1 MSTVKTNNVQIGQ
14 SLTASQN
21 FTWYQPASPDGTV
34 RLGNGNAGSV
44 TDLVTV
50 GSTGNLTFAN
60 SISLSAASTKTLT
73 LNGGA
78 GSNGLVIDASNNVG
92 IGYNTPGAYRV
103 YVKSTDT
110 AVWAAN
116 TSQSQIISYNAGGAN
131 NACSTMEYQVVYGD
145 STVGGVKIG
154 AVASASYSGDFVIAN
169 RNNGTYQENLRL
181 TYSGNLGLGVTPS
194 TTWTGAAKVL
204 QISGFTSLFGYAN
217 TVMRMASN
225 AVFTPSNET
234 YGISASATYYQQY
247 GGQHTWFRSTDAS
260 PIAGNVIAWSPAMT
274 LDASGNLGIGQT
286 SVVNRLDV
294 LSSGSYS
301 AVVDM
306 TTAQMRLKHSTFP
319 VQLYAGLDHVN
330 RFAYMQASETGVGYR
345 DLLLQPAGG
354 NLLVGTTSAAQ
365 RLTVKG
371 TAVGALSLLF
381 NASSAVMVEVN
392 GSNTIN
398 GVDGTPNANG
408 LMRVWRDSGN
418 TRSISAAGT
427 INASGA
433 DYAEYMTKA
442 GDFEI
447 AKGDIC
453 GIDSSGLLTNVFADA
468 ISFVVKSTDPSYVG
482 GDSWGAGI
490 EDKDV
495 LEIERQK
502 VDRIAF
508 AGQVPVN
515 VLGAKAGDYIIPV
528 ADKKGIKG
536 AAVSNPTF
544 EQYQIAVG
552 KVIAIEADGRARII
566 VKVT

>member
-1 MSTVKTNNVQIGQ
+1 MSTVKCNNAQIGQ
-14 SLTASQN
+14 SVTATNN
-21 FTWYQPASPDGTV
+21 FVLYQPASPDGTV
-34 RLGNGNAGSV
+34 RLGNGNSGSV
-44 TDLVTV
+44 TDLITV

-73 LNGGA
+73 LNGG
-78 GSNGLVIDASNNVG
+78 GLTNGLVLDASNNVG
-92 IGYNTPGAYRV
+92 IGTASPGARLEISAGTVALSY
-103 YVKSTDT
+103 
-110 AVWAAN
+110 
-116 TSQSQIISYNAGGAN
+116 TSASRFIITNN
-131 NACSTMEYQVVYGD
+131 NAYATNTYFGVNTLYLSNASTTAGTGSGIAFGSTGSGTGSVCTIAGIATNNSGYG
-145 STVGGVKIG
+145 
-154 AVASASYSGDFVIAN
+154 SALVFQTRDTSGNDAE
-169 RNNGTYQENLRL
+169 RMRL
-181 TYSGNLGLGVTPS
+181 DASGNLGLGVTPNS
-194 TTWTGAAKVL
+194 GWISGSRAL
-204 QISGFTSLFGYAN
+204 QILNYSSIIEYSAVTHITNNGYIN
-217 TVMRMASN
+217 SASN
-225 AVFTPSNET
+225 WVYLNTA
-234 YGISASATYYQQY
+234 AATNYYQNA
-247 GGQHTWFRSTDAS
+247 GQHIWRTAGSGTTGNAITWNT
-260 PIAGNVIAWSPAMT
+260 AMT
-274 LDASGNLGIGQT
+274 LDAS
-286 SVVNRLDV
+286 
-294 LSSGSYS
+294 
-301 AVVDM
+301 
-306 TTAQMRLKHSTFP
+306 
-319 VQLYAGLDHVN
+319 
-330 RFAYMQASETGVGYR
+330 
-345 DLLLQPAGG
+345 G

-371 TAVGALSLLF
+371 TAVGALSLVF

-392 GSNTIN
+392 GSNAIN

-482 GDSWGAGI
+482 GDSWGADI

-528 ADKKGIKG
+528 ADKEGIKG

-552 KVIAIEADGRARII
+552 KVIAVEADGRAKII

>member
-14 SLTASQN
+14 SVTATNN

-34 RLGNGNAGSV
+34 RLGNGNSGSV
-44 TDLVTV
+44 TDLITV
-50 GSTGNLTFAN
+50 GSTGNLTFTGTTETYTN
-60 SISLSAASTKTLT
+60 SVTITAASTKTLT

-92 IGYNTPGAYRV
+92 
-103 YVKSTDT
+103 
-110 AVWAAN
+110 
-116 TSQSQIISYNAGGAN
+116 
-131 NACSTMEYQVVYGD
+131 
-145 STVGGVKIG
+145 
-154 AVASASYSGDFVIAN
+154 
-169 RNNGTYQENLRL
+169 
-181 TYSGNLGLGVTPS
+181 LGVTPS
-194 TTWTGAAKVL
+194 AWNTSNSVRALQLNACSLWSYSTTYLFLGQNYYYNT
-204 QISGFTSLFGYAN
+204 SGNRVYSTTA
-217 TVMRMASN
+217 
-225 AVFTPSNET
+225 P
-234 YGISASATYYQQY
+234 ATEYQQY
-247 GGQHTWFRSTDAS
+247 NGSHIWYTAAS
-260 PIAGNVIAWSPAMT
+260 GTAGNSFTFTQAMT
-274 LDASGNLGIGQT
+274 LDASGRLGVEGQT
-286 SVVNRLDV
+286 SPRAPLSFAATAGTAGDANKIRLYDDGASNIYG
-294 LSSGSYS
+294 LGISTGQLNIRAGTSG
-301 AVVDM
+301 AVAFFINNTSQAM
-306 TTAQMRLKHSTFP
+306 S
-319 VQLYAGLDHVN
+319 LD
-330 RFAYMQASETGVGYR
+330 AS
-345 DLLLQPAGG
+345 G

-371 TAVGALSLLF
+371 TTVGALSLVF

-482 GDSWGAGI
+482 GDSWGADI

-552 KVIAIEADGRARII
+552 KVIAVEADGRAKII